1 MVGLKVW
8 FVLFSKLHLTCRI
21 FRLFVSCD
29 IDRESDIGFELEV
42 IQKFKTQQF
51 RSSVNTNGDKSGNEN
66 GSIKA
71 DRKED
76 PKEIIATKV
85 IGIVRWLMDGSA

>member
-1 MVGLKVW
+1 MVLS
-8 FVLFSKLHLTCRI
+8 LR
-21 FRLFVSCD
+21 
-29 IDRESDIGFELEV
+29 
-42 IQKFKTQQF
+42 
-51 RSSVNTNGDKSGNEN
+51 VNTNGDKSGNEN